1 MEILKTNELIKIDNP
16 NPGER
21 YRLDLVTG
29 EQMASKLGGFLIILP
44 PGREV
49 PYHYHEKQESLIFVI
64 GGEAT
69 EIVEGEAFPI
79 KAGEVLFIPA
89 KEKHGMVNKSTDD
102 VRYLEFFTAVGSD
115 FIEVTERKS

>member
-49 PYHYHEKQESLIFVI
+49 PYHYHEKQESLILMIQVDMQ
-64 GGEAT
+64 T
-69 EIVEGEAFPI
+69 
-79 KAGEVLFIPA
+79 
-89 KEKHGMVNKSTDD
+89 STALDTPQA
-102 VRYLEFFTAVGSD
+102 RY
-115 FIEVTERKS
+115 